1 MQWPLVVLTL
11 VLVRDQ
17 SILIILTVMEMK
29 VISLSAHGVPISA
42 VTMAI

>member
-17 SILIILTVMEMK
+17 STLIILTVLEMK
-29 VISLSAHGVPISA
+29 VISLTAHGVPISA